1 VNRAFIAAH
10 NLRIDHTIAEVL
22 RALDDV
28 GVDAV
33 LLKGPST
40 RRWLYA
46 ENPRMY
52 QDCDLLVSPATLD
65 AAERVLRGLGFAP
78 TLEQRKMPEWWREH
92 AVEWVHPELAGV
104 DLHRTLKGVGVDDA
118 RLWDVLGAET
128 DTMVVGGH
136 PITILSAPARALVL
150 ALNSA
155 GDGFDNGD
163 LARAVGSADRGTWER
178 AAELARR
185 LDATAWFATGLR
197 LGAMGDAL
205 ADELGLPRPSS
216 IEAALRG
223 RARPPALTIDRLARA
238 SGTRERVAIVAR
250 KLLPPPTFMRH
261 WSPTARRG
269 RAGLLWSYVE
279 RLIWVARTAPSAVRA
294 WKRARKSAQSAPPD
308 EA

>member
-1 VNRAFIAAH
+1 MNGAFIAAH

-28 GVDAV
+28 GVEAV

-40 RRWLYA
+40 GRWLYA

-118 RLWDVLGAET
+118 RLWEVLGAET

-163 LARAVGSADRGTWER
+163 LVRAVGSADRGTWER

-261 WSPTARRG
+261 WSPAARRG

-279 RLIWVARTAPSAVRA
+279 RLIWVAEDCAER
-294 WKRARKSAQSAPPD
+294 RARL
-308 EA
+308 EARPKKRSVGPA